1 MPFYAA
7 APTTFA
13 TAPILNEQ
21 ALSGETEP
29 TADADATRNLTAD
42 ADVTSNL
49 TADAD
54 VASNLNHLY
63 LPFSSQP

>member
-29 TADADATRNLTAD
+29 TADADAT
-42 ADVTSNL
+42 
-49 TADAD
+49 
-54 VASNLNHLY
+54 SNLNHLY